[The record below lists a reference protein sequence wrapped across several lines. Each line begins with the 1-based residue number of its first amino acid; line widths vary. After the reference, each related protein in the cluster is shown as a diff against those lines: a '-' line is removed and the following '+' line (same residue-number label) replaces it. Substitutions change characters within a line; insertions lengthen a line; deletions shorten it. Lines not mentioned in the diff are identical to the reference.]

1 MSTSIKHYRNS
12 FLDIE
17 NKKLRIL
24 MDPWINTANEGSW
37 AATKNGD
44 KYMFDSI
51 KKRKIDYV
59 YISHLHTDHFDL
71 KFLKK
76 LKSKQKKNFKII
88 IKKFKDDRL
97 KKQLISNGFSRKHII
112 DISEFEVYSL
122 SKESKIIIL
131 PQISSSNTPNEY
143 IKYDLDT
150 SCIFIDNNV
159 SLYNQVD
166 NPYSIQDI
174 KFIMKNLKKKI
185 NTKFDLAFIPYCA
198 ASEFPQSFINLKRAK
213 EKRNIIIQRVK
224 KFLSVSRIIQCSNI
238 IPAGGSYHLDSIF
251 AKLNKFLAIPN
262 FRQINSIYKKYKKEK
277 FNLIDTKNN
286 FFIAN
291 NHNIKFKE
299 NDYNTNFKSLINKTK
314 KNIRYF
320 KTKKLFRKDQLQ
332 DVLGNLEDIMPDFKK
347 RLYNKTNTE
356 IELCIWKKH
365 PLLVNN
371 IKFKEP
377 PIRHQIKFSS
387 NKKEIKLKIHIYY
400 KLLIAII
407 KRKVSW
413 NEVQNHC
420 LFERNP
426 NKYDPDVVFWMNL
439 YKF

>member
-143 IKYDLDT
+143 IKYDLD
-150 SCIFIDNNV
+150 
-159 SLYNQVD
+159 
-166 NPYSIQDI
+166 
-174 KFIMKNLKKKI
+174 
-185 NTKFDLAFIPYCA
+185 
-198 ASEFPQSFINLKRAK
+198 
-213 EKRNIIIQRVK
+213 II
-224 KFLSVSRIIQCSNI
+224 
-238 IPAGGSYHLDSIF
+238 
-251 AKLNKFLAIPN
+251 
-262 FRQINSIYKKYKKEK
+262 
-277 FNLIDTKNN
+277 
-286 FFIAN
+286 
-291 NHNIKFKE
+291 
-299 NDYNTNFKSLINKTK
+299 
-314 KNIRYF
+314 
-320 KTKKLFRKDQLQ
+320 
-332 DVLGNLEDIMPDFKK
+332 
-347 RLYNKTNTE
+347 
-356 IELCIWKKH
+356 
-365 PLLVNN
+365 
-371 IKFKEP
+371 
-377 PIRHQIKFSS
+377 
-387 NKKEIKLKIHIYY
+387 
-400 KLLIAII
+400 
-407 KRKVSW
+407 
-413 NEVQNHC
+413 
-420 LFERNP
+420 
-426 NKYDPDVVFWMNL
+426 
-439 YKF
+439 